1 MEFFKKRA
9 ARKAAKEQVK
19 EAIRQADERVAK
31 KRAEKIDEALEQAV
45 EKQDA
50 EKEAL
55 EKLSA
60 DHVSQDE
67 TIIALREALADD
79 ADKRIHIT
87 AQTAVAAVFSV
98 LKDEK
103 GIRIEDALAVIGAF
117 AGHMAIRAAMNA
129 GASGDEER
137 LTVIAAA
144 NDESAFY
151 GPAITDFLISL
162 QPSLFN
168 LVAGGVQN
176 AGGTNMPDPNLL
188 LQRHIRTI
196 GTEGFGIPI
205 IPDGNQLR
213 ATPRNFLVQLW
224 PLLEPHITVFEKS
237 PAGLCAAMGV
247 AAQDL
252 IVQGKDA
259 VNPDVAAEI
268 VMQSA
273 FATSSIPPATAQK
286 AMDAAMEARAK
297 FAEELKKHAALEPG
311 NESA

>member
-151 GPAITDFLISL
+151 GPAITDFLIRNEYARPQSTL
-162 QPSLFN
+162 AAAYTYNRDGGLWNSDYSGRQPIASN
-168 LVAGGVQN
+168 
-176 AGGTNMPDPNLL
+176 
-188 LQRHIRTI
+188 
-196 GTEGFGIPI
+196 
-205 IPDGNQLR
+205 
-213 ATPRNFLVQLW
+213 
-224 PLLEPHITVFEKS
+224 
-237 PAGLCAAMGV
+237 
-247 AAQDL
+247 AAQFSRPAL
-252 IVQGKDA
+252 
-259 VNPDVAAEI
+259 AA
-268 VMQSA
+268 A
-273 FATSSIPPATAQK
+273 RTSYHG
-286 AMDAAMEARAK
+286 
-297 FAEELKKHAALEPG
+297 F
-311 NESA
+311 